1 MFSAQP
7 VSELLLDF
15 GSITRTGDFPLTENP
30 AQSLAGKFGSLD
42 LGPTDTCALAKAPGA
57 PLPLS
62 QPSLGEGQENLLLS
76 GSPPV
81 NSGDSVNLVEQVL
94 NSPKENT
101 QVTLKVQTVYDTTL
115 TGPQTFQDTTG
126 VEHSLGK
133 GDQLRTVET
142 LELRNYP
149 PGTETVIPGQEA
161 IPVSVSSGL
170 PEVVHPGP
178 FWSHPGAPSQVL
190 SVPGLPGPTI
200 CPTGPFVGH
209 PGPVVGPAYPIQG
222 QVAPILPFQGVPEVR
237 FPEQDLQNRN
247 PVTWVTCIDCRKPIR
262 IPVKFTGEIRLAS
275 YLQHLGSHESLWA
288 EEVSRLATGSYKI
301 ERNFFR
307 EDKAY
312 KPKPLASK
320 KGPAKATEGKK
331 AAKGKKAAAEGK
343 KAAKDKKVAQ
353 KKARKSSPTRS
364 EKTRKS
370 SPTRSEKVKTKPAPK
385 KKIVQSST
393 EEDQ

>member
-1 MFSAQP
+1 M
-7 VSELLLDF
+7 
-15 GSITRTGDFPLTENP
+15 TENS
-30 AQSLAGKFGSLD
+30 AQSLAEKFGSLD

-62 QPSLGEGQENLLLS
+62 QPSLAEGQENLLLS
-76 GSPPV
+76 VSPPE
-81 NSGDSVNLVEQVL
+81 NTGDSANLVEQAL
-94 NSPKENT
+94 NCPKENT
-101 QVTLKVQTVYDTTL
+101 QVTLKVQTVDDTTL

-133 GDQLRTVET
+133 GDQLRRVET

-178 FWSHPGAPSQVL
+178 FWSHPGAPNQIL

-209 PGPVVGPAYPIQG
+209 PGPVVGPAYPFQG

-262 IPVKFTGEIRLAS
+262 IPVKFTGEIRLAG
-275 YLQHLGSHESLWA
+275 YLLHLESHESSLA
-288 EEVSRLATGSYKI
+288 QEILRLGTASYKI

-307 EDKAY
+307 EDREDKAY
-312 KPKPLASK
+312 NPKPVTSSR
-320 KGPAKATEGKK
+320 GPTAKGKK
-331 AAKGKKAAAEGK
+331 AAKGFGK
-343 KAAKDKKVAQ
+343 KAAKGPDRSAVAKKQ
-353 KKARKSSPTRS
+353 TRKSSPTRSEKTRKSSPTRS

>member
-1 MFSAQP
+1 MFSVHP

-15 GSITRTGDFPLTENP
+15 GSITRTGDFPLTENS
-30 AQSLAGKFGSLD
+30 AQSLAEKFGSLD

-76 GSPPV
+76 VSPPV
-81 NSGDSVNLVEQVL
+81 NTGDSANLVEQAL
-94 NSPKENT
+94 NCPKENT
-101 QVTLKVQTVYDTTL
+101 QVTLKVQTVDDTTL

-133 GDQLRTVET
+133 GDQLRRVET

-178 FWSHPGAPSQVL
+178 FWSHPGAPNQIL

-209 PGPVVGPAYPIQG
+209 PGPVVGPAYPFQG

-262 IPVKFTGEIRLAS
+262 IPVKFTGEIRLAG
-275 YLQHLGSHESLWA
+275 YLQHLGNHES
-288 EEVSRLATGSYKI
+288 SLAQEFYRVGTASYKI

-307 EDKAY
+307 EDREDKAY
-312 KPKPLASK
+312 NPKPLTSRRGPTAK
-320 KGPAKATEGKK
+320 GNKGPTTKGKK
-331 AAKGKKAAAEGK
+331 AAKGPVGSAVAKK
-343 KAAKDKKVAQ
+343 Q
-353 KKARKSSPTRS
+353 TRKSSPTRS

-385 KKIVQSST
+385 KKIVQSSS